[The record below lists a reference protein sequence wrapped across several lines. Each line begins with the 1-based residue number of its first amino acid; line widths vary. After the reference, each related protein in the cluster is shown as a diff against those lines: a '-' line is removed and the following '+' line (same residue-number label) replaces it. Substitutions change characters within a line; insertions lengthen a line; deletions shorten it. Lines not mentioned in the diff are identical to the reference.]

1 MFFLPVYLF
10 FAVFIRIF
18 SLDCSKLLFEE
29 VFDFIGFTSYD
40 DIISSDSIYLNIIK
54 RDCSLP
60 LISPVGSAVIA
71 LCLEVCVVLFNLCIW
86 VF

>member
-1 MFFLPVYLF
+1 MFFS
-10 FAVFIRIF
+10 VFVCIF
-18 SLDCSKLLFEE
+18 PLNCSKLLFKE

-40 DIISSDSIYLNIIK
+40 DIVSPDSIYLNIIE
-54 RDCSLP
+54 RDCNLP
-60 LISPVGSAVIA
+60 LIGPVGSAVIA